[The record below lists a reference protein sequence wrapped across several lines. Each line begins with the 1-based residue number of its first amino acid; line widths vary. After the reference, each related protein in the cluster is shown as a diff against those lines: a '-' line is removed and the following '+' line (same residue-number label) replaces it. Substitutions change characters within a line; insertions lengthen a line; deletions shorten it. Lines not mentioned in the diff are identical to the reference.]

1 MCNVK
6 VKKVQNSKI
15 LRKHLYF
22 RFQFSQNNEKTKNIL
37 WNLEYGKYFDFR
49 FRKNKELKKFFW
61 RQNGKYRF
69 SYIL

>member
-6 VKKVQNSKI
+6 VKKYKTVKSLESIYTLDFSFLKI
-15 LRKHLYF
+15 TRK
-22 RFQFSQNNEKTKNIL
+22 QNIL

-69 SYIL
+69 CYIL